1 MSLSTVTRLI
11 AGVVA
16 WCCASVVLAG
26 DFKLT
31 DLQGHTHRL
40 ASYQGKWVLV
50 NYWATWCSPCL
61 TEIPE
66 LNSLR
71 DAHPNLIVLGI
82 AMQSGST
89 AKVTE
94 FVAAHDMRYPI
105 VIGTRDIV
113 TEVSTAAIGKD
124 KGLEVLPTTLMFGP
138 NGALAYEKVGSIDA
152 QSIGHFLQQASLPR

>member
-1 MSLSTVTRLI
+1 MSLSTVTRFTVGI
-11 AGVVA
+11 VA
-16 WCCASVVLAG
+16 WCCVSVVLAG
-26 DFKLT
+26 DFKLK
-31 DLQGHTHRL
+31 DMQGHTHRL
-40 ASYQGKWVLV
+40 AAYQGKWVLV

-82 AMQSGST
+82 VMQSGSN

-94 FVAAHDMRYPI
+94 FVAAHEMRYPI

-113 TEVSTAAIGKD
+113 AEVSTAAATKD
-124 KGLEVLPTTLMFGP
+124 KSLEVLPTTLLFGP
-138 NGALAYEKVGSIDA
+138 HGELVYEKAGSIDA
-152 QSIGHFLQQASLPR
+152 QSIAHFLQ